1 MISSPL
7 SWDAQEKKGMPLR
20 GDLVLEGGSFLH
32 NVAVSNFLFIWRCIF
47 FFFILTNQGGNS
59 RSDIQKWQVSELQ
72 WGVYTTANMGKEKTK
87 VWRRCL

>member
-1 MISSPL
+1 
-7 SWDAQEKKGMPLR
+7 MPLR

-59 RSDIQKWQVSELQ
+59 RNDIQK
-72 WGVYTTANMGKEKTK
+72 
-87 VWRRCL
+87 